1 MKEHTELTLNCLK
14 KWDLIRYIIVLQK
27 TINKAIKR
35 LDKVSDKDVRAAIK
49 ILRCENVRI
58 SNQDT
63 WGE

>member
-27 TINKAIKR
+27 TINKAIKK
-35 LDKVSDKDVRAAIK
+35 LDNVSDKDVRAAIK
-49 ILRCENVRI
+49 ILRSENVRI
-58 SNQDT
+58 SDKNT

>member
-1 MKEHTELTLNCLK
+1 MKEHIELTLNCLK

-35 LDKVSDKDVRAAIK
+35 LDNVSDKDVRKAIK
-49 ILRCENVRI
+49 ILRSENVRI

>member
-35 LDKVSDKDVRAAIK
+35 LDKVSDKDVRKAIK
-49 ILRCENVRI
+49 ILRSENVRI

>member
-1 MKEHTELTLNCLK
+1 MKEHTEFTLNNLK

-27 TINKAIKR
+27 TINKAIKK
-35 LDKVSDKDVRAAIK
+35 LDNVSDKDVRKAIK

-58 SNQDT
+58 SDKDT

>member
-27 TINKAIKR
+27 TINKAIKK
-35 LDKVSDKDVRAAIK
+35 LDNVSDKDVRKAIK
-49 ILRCENVRI
+49 ILRGENVRI

>member
-14 KWDLIRYIIVLQK
+14 KRDLIRYIIVLQK
-27 TINKAIKR
+27 TINKAIKK
-35 LDKVSDKDVRAAIK
+35 LDNVSDKDVRKAIK
-49 ILRCENVRI
+49 ILRSENVRI